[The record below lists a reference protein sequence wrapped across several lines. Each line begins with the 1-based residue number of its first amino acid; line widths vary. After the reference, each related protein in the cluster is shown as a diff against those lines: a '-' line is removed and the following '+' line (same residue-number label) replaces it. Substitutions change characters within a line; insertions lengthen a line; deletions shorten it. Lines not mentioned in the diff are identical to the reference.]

1 MMCHKCGNSMT
12 KKVTDLPF
20 KLDDHRIIVIKDVPI
35 FLCSKCGEILIEN
48 EVMKKLNPVFSD
60 VKRDREL
67 EVVKYAA

>member
-1 MMCHKCGNSMT
+1 MT

-48 EVMKKLNPVFSD
+48 EVMKKLDPVFSD